1 MTASSESVAAAAN
14 ASATLKCEQCNKT
27 FKKKSNLLFH
37 VEKVHQTVA
46 LPKSSGRGKS
56 SQQQQVS
63 CCQSLYVKNA
73 NIINAN
79 QALIVE
85 KLLIFM

>member
-63 CCQSLYVKNA
+63 CCTVANRFMLKMQDYKCKSSLNR
-73 NIINAN
+73 
-79 QALIVE
+79 
-85 KLLIFM
+85 